1 MRARLDKL
9 VLTANYKAKGRILLL
24 PINGEGK
31 CNLTFDNWDAG
42 WKITV
47 SKVTK
52 NNKEY
57 VQVDNSKLFFNTTR
71 LHMYFENLFNGDK
84 SLSENMNQ
92 FLNQNWNVL
101 LTELKPAL
109 TEAMS
114 QILQNVISGPFSKIP
129 YNELFLE

>member
-1 MRARLDKL
+1 
-9 VLTANYKAKGRILLL
+9 
-24 PINGEGK
+24 
-31 CNLTFDNWDAG
+31 
-42 WKITV
+42 
-47 SKVTK
+47 
-52 NNKEY
+52 
-57 VQVDNSKLFFNTTR
+57 
-71 LHMYFENLFNGDK
+71 MYFENLFNGDK

-114 QILQNVISGPFSKIP
+114 QILQNVINGPFSKIP